1 MWWGKLPI
9 RGANQGLIKGDRIWK
24 GGWLW
29 VLCVGRGWSWCERS
43 SLTTKLGHLQGYMFP
58 ADNLCVHLWGY
69 MAPIDNLSEHRQGC
83 MHPIH
88 NLCGGRPWYGTVAT
102 FFLWRTW
109 F

>member
-1 MWWGKLPI
+1 M
-9 RGANQGLIKGDRIWK
+9 
-24 GGWLW
+24 
-29 VLCVGRGWSWCERS
+29 LCVGKGWSWCERS

-58 ADNLCVHLWGY
+58 ADNLYAHLWGY

-83 MHPIH
+83 MYPIH

-102 FFLWRTW
+102 FFLYGGRGSEPGPPFFFMADVVLNRGHLFFVWRTW